1 MMARTS
7 PTLARRRGFTLIE
20 LLVAIS
26 ILAVVAVLGWRG
38 LDGIM
43 RSRETLTR
51 QLEESRG
58 IQLAFAQMQSDLEH
72 VASATM
78 LHDNASLDA
87 ASDRLT
93 IIRTVYADNEAT
105 RLQIVAYR
113 IQNGVLTRRESVATR
128 DLTQLNTQWTA
139 TLSDSDGAAT
149 VALQNN
155 VGNMS
160 IRLWESMNW
169 RDAASGGNSSSTVAA
184 NQTSST
190 TTTSISLGSG
200 SPTGLEI
207 SMQVGSLATPL
218 IKVFLLGAV

>member
-1 MMARTS
+1 MMRRLF
-7 PTLARRRGFTLIE
+7 PIPERRRGFTLIE

-72 VASATM
+72 VAGAAM

-128 DLTQLNTQWTA
+128 NLTLLNSQWTA
-139 TLSDSDGAAT
+139 TLSDTDGAPT

-160 IRLWESMNW
+160 IRLWEGMNW

-184 NQTSST
+184 NQTTATATS
-190 TTTSISLGSG
+190 SISLVTGGPSG
-200 SPTGLEI
+200 MEVSLRLGN
-207 SMQVGSLATPL
+207 LATPL